1 MCVWSRSHVHGTDS
15 LAGVA
20 SVRNAAGHTGRMDEV
35 MRASRTLYWAFSR
48 SVGGSRTVLLLASC
62 TQEEDARSA
71 GNPVGCCYAGRAARG
86 SRQLWLPYLGRHRKF
101 RGSGCALP
109 VPSAEDRNEVQ
120 QPCTRPGPFQI
131 IEGAAGTR
139 FDCRPSGHLFFGGWP
154 TLPTRGIQIQYVR
167 PLL

>member
-1 MCVWSRSHVHGTDS
+1 MKNRVAGLLLMLPMSGLLAQPLFLWPGRPPRGTMLREAKPLDCSRLRAIAPSIGT
-15 LAGVA
+15 
-20 SVRNAAGHTGRMDEV
+20 TGRTWQKM
-35 MRASRTLYWAFSR
+35 T
-48 SVGGSRTVLLLASC
+48 
-62 TQEEDARSA
+62 
-71 GNPVGCCYAGRAARG
+71 CCYAGRAARG